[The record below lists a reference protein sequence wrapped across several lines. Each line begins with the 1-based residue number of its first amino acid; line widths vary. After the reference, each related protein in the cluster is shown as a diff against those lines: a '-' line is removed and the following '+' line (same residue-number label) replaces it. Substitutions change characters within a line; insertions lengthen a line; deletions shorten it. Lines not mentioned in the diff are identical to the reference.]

1 MFHQGGYH
9 CGQRD
14 SVLRV
19 KGQLGVTGTLG
30 KEAGVFIHQ
39 SLLVIS
45 WSIIHQ
51 PFLLTRAWSA
61 RAQGPESTPLGKET
75 QKYEVRLVLIET

>member
-30 KEAGVFIHQ
+30 KEAGVFIP
-39 SLLVIS
+39 LLVIS
-45 WSIIHQ
+45 WSIIRQ
-51 PFLLTRAWSA
+51 PFLLTRARSA
-61 RAQGPESTPLGKET
+61 RVQWPESTPLGKET
-75 QKYEVRLVLIET
+75 QKCEVGLVLIET